1 MLRGEYKYR
10 TGLAHFEAKRLVS
23 AENCFRAV
31 VAANPSFAL
40 GHFHL
45 GLVLRLRGQ
54 WQGALHAFQSAVKLA
69 PNLARAHVGLGAV
82 LVRLGRVDEAEA
94 GLRQALALDPGLK
107 EGHLFLGDLLRG
119 SGRLSEARVVYEAL
133 LARFPDDA
141 DGRFGRGFLNLL
153 EGDLAAGWRDYEF
166 RAARRGPV
174 EPALT
179 PQWRGEDPA
188 NKILL
193 LYGEQGIGDTIQFLR
208 YVPVLA
214 KMGAKVLVAV
224 PVTLQELASRVDGV
238 HEIVPPTY
246 ALPRFDYC
254 APLPSLPFY
263 CRTALANIPWPGA
276 YLSPPPAGKAFA
288 IPPADGERLT
298 VALGWAGNPDHPNDH
313 NRSLTVA
320 QIKPLLKQEGIRWLV
335 LQSGS
340 GAIKLDRRPDIVHL
354 GSRLTNFS
362 DIAAVLCR
370 ADLVISVDTSF
381 CHLAGALGRPV
392 WTLLSYAPDWRWM
405 LGRSDTP
412 WYPSMRLF
420 RQSSLGDWTGVI
432 DAVSQALAAQTCEA
446 GRH

>member
-1 MLRGEYKYR
+1 MARAEQKYR
-10 TGLAHFEAKRLVS
+10 AGLAHLEAKRLGS

-40 GHFHL
+40 GYFHL
-45 GLVLRLRGQ
+45 GLVLRLRRQ
-54 WQGALHAFQSAVKLA
+54 RQGALHAFQSAAKFA

-82 LVRLGRVDEAEA
+82 LMRLGRIDETEAE
-94 GLRQALALDPGLK
+94 LRQALALDPGLK
-107 EGHLFLGDLLRG
+107 EGYLFLGDLLRG
-119 SGRLSEARVVYEAL
+119 GGRLSEARDVYEAL

-141 DGRFGRGFLNLL
+141 DGRFGRGFLHLL
-153 EGDLAAGWRDYEF
+153 EGDFAAGWPDYEF

-188 NKILL
+188 NKTLL
-193 LYGEQGIGDTIQFLR
+193 LYGEQGIGDSVQFLR
-208 YVPVLA
+208 Y
-214 KMGAKVLVAV
+214 V
-224 PVTLQELASRVDGV
+224 PVTLQELASRVNGV

-246 ALPRFDYC
+246 TLPRFDFC
-254 APLPSLPFY
+254 APLPSLPLY
-263 CRTALANIPWPGA
+263 CGTTLATIPWSGP
-276 YLSPPPAGKAFA
+276 YLSPPPAGEAVA
-288 IPPADGERLT
+288 IPPAYGERLT

-320 QIKPLLKQEGIRWLV
+320 QIKPLLQQEGIRWLI
-335 LQSGS
+335 LQDGS
-340 GAIKLDRRPDIVHL
+340 GAAELGRRPDIVQL
-354 GSRLTNFS
+354 GSSLTNFS
-362 DIAAVLCR
+362 DIATAMCR
-370 ADLVISVDTSF
+370 SDLVISVDTSF

-420 RQSSLGDWTGVI
+420 RQRSLGDWSGVI
-432 DAVSQALAAQTCEA
+432 DAVSQALAGQKPEA
-446 GRH
+446 GRQ